1 DSYDSWSRPNGSPA
15 VALNR
20 HCPPRLA
27 PSLAPAMSYATI
39 PSDDVTTT
47 THASSTC
54 ALVLMSGPRAAGR
67 VQSGSGEDHNHFAGG
82 ASLTDMSKRGGNLVE
97 CERAVDGDLDVPG
110 GAEGGKRLK
119 VGRPLLD
126 SKDPDG
132 ASGESPNQSADGKQ
146 AQQRGHRPTHAPIR
160 AAVRQRTPI
169 GKYGPVRGQVQN
181 QVVRLGGPGEVVS
194 AIVDHVI
201 RADRTHEVQLG
212 GVAERGDGRTG
223 PLCRRK

>member
-1 DSYDSWSRPNGSPA
+1 
-15 VALNR
+15 
-20 HCPPRLA
+20 
-27 PSLAPAMSYATI
+27 
-39 PSDDVTTT
+39 
-47 THASSTC
+47 
-54 ALVLMSGPRAAGR
+54 
-67 VQSGSGEDHNHFAGG
+67 
-82 ASLTDMSKRGGNLVE
+82 MSKRGGNLVE
-97 CERAVDGDLDVPG
+97 CERAVDVDLDVPG

-126 SKDPDG
+126 SKDPDR

-194 AIVDHVI
+194 AIVDHAI
-201 RADRTHEVQLG
+201 RTDRPHEVQLG
-212 GVAERGDGRTG
+212 GVVNTGDVSTE
-223 PLCRRK
+223 PLRELNR